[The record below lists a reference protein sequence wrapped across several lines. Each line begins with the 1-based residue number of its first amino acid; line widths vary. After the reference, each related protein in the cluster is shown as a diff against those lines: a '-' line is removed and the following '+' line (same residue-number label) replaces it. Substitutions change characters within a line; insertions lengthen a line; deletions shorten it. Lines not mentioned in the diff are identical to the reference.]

1 MKWLA
6 WENVGVDRMACVWL
20 IRRFIDPQAEFHFIP
35 AGQKPHQDGVE
46 PFDIPG
52 VKYSHRRGH
61 CTFVTFLKEHNL
73 KDPVLHQI
81 GRIVDE
87 ADVVQDVALEPV
99 SPGLDM
105 LCRGV
110 RRISHDDYEAI
121 ERGCLL
127 YDALYAELAN
137 STSSL

>member
-6 WENVGVDRMACVWL
+6 WENVGVDRMACAWL
-20 IRRFIDPQAEFHFIP
+20 IRRYIDPQAEFQFIP
-35 AGQKPHQDGVE
+35 AGQKPLQDGVE

-73 KDPVLHQI
+73 KDPILIQI
-81 GRIVDE
+81 GHIVDE
-87 ADVVQDVALEPV
+87 ADVVQEVALEPV
-99 SPGLDM
+99 SPGLDVI
-105 LCRGV
+105 CRGL
-110 RRISHDDYEAI
+110 RRTSPNDLEAI
-121 ERGCLL
+121 ERGCLV

-137 STSSL
+137 SKSSS